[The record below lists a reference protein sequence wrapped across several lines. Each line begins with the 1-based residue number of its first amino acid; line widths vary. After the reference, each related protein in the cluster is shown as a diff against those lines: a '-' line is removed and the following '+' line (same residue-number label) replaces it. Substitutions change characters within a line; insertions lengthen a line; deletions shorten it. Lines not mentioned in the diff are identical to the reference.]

1 MRCGCP
7 DCGAYMVHADG
18 PELGCVC
25 PQCGR
30 HCRDCLGMSAPLT
43 REQLHAMAQ
52 QPGAFD
58 GFFGNVESERAD
70 QMQRAARYS
79 TGAGNI
85 AGVGRDFRFSQNNV
99 NHSVFL
105 LW

>member
-58 GFFGNVESERAD
+58 GFFAFEGRETPPRPPVRTTDLRAEFPCNLDFCEERA
-70 QMQRAARYS
+70 RS
-79 TGAGNI
+79 PFFFG
-85 AGVGRDFRFSQNNV
+85 
-99 NHSVFL
+99 
-105 LW
+105 

>member
-30 HCRDCLGMSAPLT
+30 HCRDCLGLSGALKGFFAFEGREAPPRPLA
-43 REQLHAMAQ
+43 ED
-52 QPGAFD
+52 D
-58 GFFGNVESERAD
+58 GFAD
-70 QMQRAARYS
+70 
-79 TGAGNI
+79 
-85 AGVGRDFRFSQNNV
+85 
-99 NHSVFL
+99 
-105 LW
+105 

>member
-30 HCRDCLGMSAPLT
+30 HCRDCLGLCAPLT
-43 REQLHAMAQ
+43 REQLRDMAR
-52 QPGAFD
+52 QPGASEGFFAFD
-58 GFFGNVESERAD
+58 GRETTPAPPSDEDEFAD
-70 QMQRAARYS
+70 
-79 TGAGNI
+79 
-85 AGVGRDFRFSQNNV
+85 
-99 NHSVFL
+99 
-105 LW
+105 

>member
-30 HCRDCLGMSAPLT
+30 HCRDCLGLCAPLT
-43 REQLHAMAQ
+43 REQLRDMAR
-52 QPGAFD
+52 QPGSFEGFFAFD
-58 GFFGNVESERAD
+58 GREATPAPPSDEDEFAD
-70 QMQRAARYS
+70 
-79 TGAGNI
+79 
-85 AGVGRDFRFSQNNV
+85 
-99 NHSVFL
+99 
-105 LW
+105 